1 MNNLNDWLQIATS
14 RGAYRAPGPTRSRE
28 LSPRA
33 NLRSAIR
40 RGRVFRMTKPGSDR
54 DWRPAIPHC
63 RTLELFLA
71 EPSSLQMLHRGP
83 AKVGDLQPIGVA
95 RHLTAVGRD
104 EYPSSWTTISVSCLS
119 TLALLAV
126 GAAWLDRGGWIPPAL
141 TRRPAPGTAVGA
153 SSPAI
158 FPSWIEVPHLSG
170 PASRAPDPETFA
182 LADRPRSFLDPNPA
196 HTGAQ
201 PGVLAPRANP
211 RLPLLARTPRCG
223 ASRAGAAARLG
234 RRRRTSGR
242 RALGRAGRGGDARSG
257 RAVVI
262 AGSGGAGRGA
272 DPSGRSDGSAA
283 CAVQTG
289 SRTGPDRNRR
299 PAPPPVAASPPSGRV
314 ATLGPDGV
322 QPGVDPIPVMTLP
335 RDAGV
340 AAAPILNPR
349 PARHARSLR
358 RPPGGDSASRAP
370 MPDRDTEQT
379 ASIISQPTSARG
391 RIDAGAVAHASIHRA
406 RANRPAVSPPASAPS
421 TSWTLPSA
429 LAPTD

>member
-1 MNNLNDWLQIATS
+1 
-14 RGAYRAPGPTRSRE
+14 
-28 LSPRA
+28 
-33 NLRSAIR
+33 
-40 RGRVFRMTKPGSDR
+40 MTKPGSDR

-170 PASRAPDPETFA
+170 PASRAPDPDD
-182 LADRPRSFLDPNPA
+182 LRPGRPTPQLPGSEPCAYGSAAGCP
-196 HTGAQ
+196 GATRQ
-201 PGVLAPRANP
+201 SPPSAPR
-211 RLPLLARTPRCG
+211 RTPRCG

-299 PAPPPVAASPPSGRV
+299 PASAAGCRLTAIRTRGDARPGRR
-314 ATLGPDGV
+314 AAGRGPDTRDDATARRGRR
-322 QPGVDPIPVMTLP
+322 GGADPEPP
-335 RDAGV
+335 AGTARAV
-340 AAAPILNPR
+340 A
-349 PARHARSLR
+349 R
-358 RPPGGDSASRAP
+358 RPPGRTPASRAP

-391 RIDAGAVAHASIHRA
+391 RIDAGAVAHASIHRG

>member
-1 MNNLNDWLQIATS
+1 
-14 RGAYRAPGPTRSRE
+14 
-28 LSPRA
+28 
-33 NLRSAIR
+33 
-40 RGRVFRMTKPGSDR
+40 MTKPGSDR

-126 GAAWLDRGGWIPPAL
+126 GAAWLDRGGWIPPTL

-170 PASRAPDPETFA
+170 PASRAPDPATFA

-211 RLPLLARTPRCG
+211 RLPLLG
-223 ASRAGAAARLG
+223 APLDAARLG
-234 RRRRTSGR
+234 QEQPPAWDDGAERQAGGPSAAPAAMAT
-242 RALGRAGRGGDARSG
+242 LGLDGPSSSPDRAGPGAARTPPADLTAPPLAPSKPAQG
-257 RAVVI
+257 PAPTEIVV
-262 AGSGGAGRGA
+262 
-272 DPSGRSDGSAA
+272 
-283 CAVQTG
+283 
-289 SRTGPDRNRR
+289 R
-299 PAPPPVAASPPSGRV
+299 PPPPVAASPPSGRV

-358 RPPGGDSASRAP
+358 RPPGRTPASRAP

-391 RIDAGAVAHASIHRA
+391 RIDAGAVAHASIHRG

-429 LAPTD
+429 LA